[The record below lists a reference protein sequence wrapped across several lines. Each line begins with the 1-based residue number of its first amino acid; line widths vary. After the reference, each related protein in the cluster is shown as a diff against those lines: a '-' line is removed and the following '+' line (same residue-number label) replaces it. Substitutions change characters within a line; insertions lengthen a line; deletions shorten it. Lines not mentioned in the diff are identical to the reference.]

1 MLRLVPAEGWILETI
16 LAETHTIW
24 HEQLPLPA
32 FRRWW
37 AAQLRTPWG
46 QGRLRR
52 LALLDGESVIAS
64 VKVYDFDAVLDDE
77 RIGVCGLGAVFTQT
91 AHRGHGY
98 GRTLITRVLDQAASR
113 GQQMA
118 LLFSEIGVDYY
129 ARIGFVPVQIRD
141 ATFQVADPPQR
152 GAPATLVRAGDER
165 DFDAV
170 VTMGRLM
177 AARFRFHLERDRT
190 LLHYAI
196 AKQRLKAGLAPH
208 GTRELQFFVAEE
220 GASAAAYVIL
230 GVEADVWTILECG
243 DRDAPGA
250 RVGAMLQA
258 LIAREPTARP
268 KQIVGRLAPGMVP
281 PQVTMV
287 ARHPPREQMMMRPLD
302 GATVTPPLE
311 EGDVLYW
318 RTDLF

>member
-1 MLRLVPAEGWILETI
+1 MLHLVPAEGRILETI

-24 HEQLPLPA
+24 HDRLPLPA
-32 FRRWW
+32 FHRWW

-46 QGRLRR
+46 ERRLRR
-52 LALLDGESVIAS
+52 LALVDGHSVIAS
-64 VKVYDFDAVLDDE
+64 VKVYDFDAVLDGE
-77 RIGVCGLGAVFTQT
+77 RIAICGLGAVFTQ
-91 AHRGHGY
+91 AAYRGHGH

-129 ARIGFVPVQIRD
+129 ARIGFVPVPAQD
-141 ATFQVADPPQR
+141 AILHVADPPQR

-165 DFDAV
+165 DFDAI
-170 VTMGRLM
+170 VTMGRLR
-177 AARFRFHLERDRT
+177 AAPFRFHLERDRT
-190 LLHYAI
+190 FVHYAI
-196 AKQRLKAGLAPH
+196 AKQRLRAGLAPH

-230 GVEADVWTILECG
+230 GVEADVWTMLECG
-243 DRDAPGA
+243 DRDPTGA
-250 RVGAMLQA
+250 RVGAMLQV

-268 KQIVGRLAPGMVP
+268 RQILGRLAPGMAP
-281 PQVTMV
+281 PQVTIV
-287 ARHPPREQMMMRPLD
+287 ARHPTREQMMMRPLD

-311 EGDVLYW
+311 EDDVLYW